1 MVREFVYDAQELQAG
16 KDEITKLT
24 TDKKKQ
30 FGPLVRW
37 LKVNFSESF
46 MAWIHVK
53 VSLSARCSVTSPN
66 ILISSILKNSTKK
79 ILKFQLF

>member
-16 KDEITKLT
+16 KDEMTKLA

-53 VSLSARCSVTSPN
+53 VSFNNCKLAFN
-66 ILISSILKNSTKK
+66 L
-79 ILKFQLF
+79 LKFSIF

>member
-1 MVREFVYDAQELQAG
+1 MVRDFVYNAEELQAG
-16 KDEITKLT
+16 KDEMTKLA

-46 MAWIHVK
+46 MAWVHVK
-53 VSLSARCSVTSPN
+53 VRFLKVFCIKNIISFDFSGTASVC
-66 ILISSILKNSTKK
+66 
-79 ILKFQLF
+79 

>member
-1 MVREFVYDAQELQAG
+1 MVREFVYNAEELQAG
-16 KDEITKLT
+16 KDEMTKLA

-53 VSLSARCSVTSPN
+53 VSLEEY
-66 ILISSILKNSTKK
+66 
-79 ILKFQLF
+79 KFFHEFP

>member
-1 MVREFVYDAQELQAG
+1 MYNPAELEAG
-16 KDEITKLT
+16 KSELTKLT

-46 MAWIHVK
+46 MAWLHVK
-53 VSLSARCSVTSPN
+53 V
-66 ILISSILKNSTKK
+66 KED
-79 ILKFQLF
+79 F